1 MHVQMMRQTLD
12 ILRTAA
18 NVGENRIENDDNE
31 IKKK

>member
-12 ILRTAA
+12 ILRMAA
-18 NVGENRIENDDNE
+18 NVEENRIENDNE